1 MPSAIAR
8 PPPSSTTTTS
18 TLSPRR
24 PSISLLS
31 RNIDSVVLGN
41 VQFDTWY
48 YSPYSDGII
57 LYADPPST
65 NVQNGQLNVGA
76 TSAPSPSATSTT
88 STTCSILYI
97 CPFCFRYTP
106 HQPAYVAHLRHH
118 QQLRR
123 VDAEL
128 PPVPESAT
136 PVYSYDGYS
145 VWEIDGETEKLYCQN
160 LSLFGKLFLEQK
172 SVFFDTGGFLY
183 YVLTYTPPEAISS
196 TGRGVK
202 GRGGTDGNSKDDLG
216 LKTEVMGFFSK
227 ENPSWDSNNLACI
240 LIFPPYQHRQLGKL
254 LMSVSYKLSG
264 WEWEGG
270 VIGGPEKPLSVM
282 GRRSYLQ
289 FWSERI
295 ARFMLG
301 ESADADGRKVFDE
314 GKKKRGRKAAVMK
327 EALTAKEIGE
337 RTGMLAEDVVAALTE
352 MAVCEVMVPKKG
364 KMRKSGEADG
374 TGGPA
379 GLPGRDVEGDT
390 VTMTVKRS
398 KVAEWV
404 QKHRVEL
411 HDSVREE
418 GFLGEWAMSEM
429 SEADPEGIELD
440 EPGSD

>member
-8 PPPSSTTTTS
+8 PPPSTS
-18 TLSPRR
+18 TASPLSPRR

-48 YSPYSDGII
+48 YSPYSDSII
-57 LYADPPST
+57 LSADLPIT
-65 NVQNGQLNVGA
+65 IYHNGQLNGGA
-76 TSAPSPSATSTT
+76 VSAPSPSATSTT
-88 STTCSILYI
+88 STTCSLLYI

-106 HQPAYVAHLRHH
+106 HQSAYVAHLRHH
-118 QQLRR
+118 QQLRK

-128 PPVPESAT
+128 PPVPASAT

-183 YVLTYTPPEAISS
+183 YVLTYTPPETASS
-196 TGRGVK
+196 TVRGVK
-202 GRGGTDGNSKDDLG
+202 GHGGRDSNFKDDLG
-216 LKTEVMGFFSK
+216 LKTEILGFFSK

-314 GKKKRGRKAAVMK
+314 GKKKKGRKAAVMK
-327 EALTAKEIGE
+327 EALTVKEIGE

-352 MAVCEVMVPKKG
+352 MGICEVMAPKKG
-364 KMRKSGEADG
+364 KMRKSGEVDG
-374 TGGPA
+374 TGGTTA
-379 GLPGRDVEGDT
+379 LPGRDMEGNIA
-390 VTMTVKRS
+390 TMTVKSSR
-398 KVAEWV
+398 VAEWV
-404 QKHRVEL
+404 QKHRVDL
-411 HDSVREE
+411 HDPVREE

-429 SEADPEGIELD
+429 SEADSG
-440 EPGSD
+440 GF